1 MGTESVDLIDAWH
14 DLYVMLGT
22 SSAALIGLLFIAT
35 SIHLGEV
42 VSNPGFRVRS
52 YNQTLYLLTLLVEA
66 VLILVPQP
74 VPFLGVELM
83 ALNLVGLGIAIST
96 TYTFIYKHRNDRHRR
111 YEDVPRDSINCRLS
125 PRNSR
130 WHRPHPGLSVGNVH
144 CDSFVH
150 GASRHGR
157 VGCLVD
163 HDRHGAKGIG
173 CRAKGKGRQLIPC
186 PLLTQ
191 SGHRAHH
198 TIDLLLVDTRE
209 QEPGPSGRVLCFWEA
224 SAFPLCMSASGT

>member
-74 VPFLGVELM
+74 V
-83 ALNLVGLGIAIST
+83 
-96 TYTFIYKHRNDRHRR
+96 RNDRHRGGMKMSR
-111 YEDVPRDSINCRLS
+111 AIPLS
-125 PRNSR
+125 VSYLLGIAGGIALIQDSR
-130 WHRPHPGLSVGNVH
+130 WGMYIVTVSYTTLLVTV
-144 CDSFVH
+144 VL
-150 GASRHGR
+150 GAWSTM
-157 VGCLVD
+157 L
-163 HDRHGAKGIG
+163 GIEQ
-173 CRAKGKGRQLIPC
+173 RQLDVE
-186 PLLTQ
+186 Q
-191 SGHRAHH
+191 
-198 TIDLLLVDTRE
+198 RE
-209 QEPGPSGRVLCFWEA
+209 KAGS
-224 SAFPLCMSASGT
+224 